1 MIVLVGS
8 LLSRLMKVNETP
20 VASSGETV
28 FILVLNSAGLKTIF
42 KFQIIPQEKL
52 SVSSKARVELW

>member
-1 MIVLVGS
+1 
-8 LLSRLMKVNETP
+8 MKVNETP

-42 KFQIIPQEKL
+42 KFQIMHQEKAL
-52 SVSSKARVELW
+52 SQLEEP

>member
-42 KFQIIPQEKL
+42 KFQIPPKK
-52 SVSSKARVELW
+52 KALNQLE